1 MELVYRS
8 DGEIADGERFDFIWR
23 KFDDNIFGV
32 MHMKMGEGEE
42 IRETEFSYQI
52 YLIDPNSDTPF
63 TLLNE
68 CYFGQTDSFV
78 SSSVG
83 FEVFEYEGEY
93 YFVSAWTE
101 GITKI
106 EF

>member
-1 MELVYRS
+1 MKLVYRS
-8 DGEIADGERFDFIWR
+8 DGEIADDERFDFIWH
-23 KFDDNIFGV
+23 KLADNIFGV

-42 IRETEFSYQI
+42 IRETVFSYQI
-52 YLIDPNSDTPF
+52 YRVDPNSDTPF

-68 CYFGQTDSFV
+68 YTFGKTDSFT

-83 FEVFEYEGEY
+83 FDVFEYEGEY
-93 YFVSAWTE
+93 YFVSDWTE